1 MIEFLKHVLSGQNQ
15 FASGGLLLMII
26 GAIGA
31 CMRAIP
37 ARLWH
42 WFVDQ
47 TTMSIT
53 VKDEDAAFHW
63 VKQWFTEQK
72 FLKRVRRV
80 DLDTS
85 VRSEKLALIPAP
97 GRHWFW
103 YGRRPFRVDFYRSDD
118 TRGWTPKRSESFW
131 FRTMGRDQSLLKAL
145 VDEMSSCHRKHQQVR
160 SCLYVYSDYWER
172 VEGYTARRLDSVILK
187 TGERERLAAD
197 IEKFK
202 ASKSRYRYLGVPY
215 HRGYLLYGPPGTGK
229 TSLVSAIAGKFAMS
243 IYAINLTD
251 FVDRTLMKAINDIP
265 QGSIVLFEDVDCMSS
280 TKARRD
286 PEKKSAGVPPY
297 KPEDKSLADRFG
309 VTMSGLLNVL
319 DGFHAPDD
327 VLFMMTTNKIEALD
341 PALLRPGRIDYR
353 LYLGVASEQQKLEL
367 YRRFFPLAD
376 RFEALA
382 FVEAHG
388 WAQTMADFQGLL
400 LELAEGS
407 AGLHG
412 DEMHAVQRSRKDEEK
427 VMVRCDA
434 INLTHRVSSV
444 AEIKAT
450 SDTDD
455 AGMESC

>member
-1 MIEFLKHVLSGQNQ
+1 MIEFFKHVLSGQNQ
-15 FASGGLLLMII
+15 FASGGLLLMMI

-31 CMRAIP
+31 YMRAIP
-37 ARLWH
+37 ARIWH

-63 VKQWFTEQK
+63 VKQWFAEQK

-103 YGRRPFRVDFYRSDD
+103 YRSRPFRVDFYRSEE

-131 FRTMGRDQSLLKAL
+131 FRTLGRDQSLLKAF
-145 VDEMSSCHRKHQQVR
+145 VNEISSCHKKHQQVQSR
-160 SCLYVYSDYWER
+160 LYVYSDYWEC
-172 VEGYTARRLDSVILK
+172 VEGYIARLLDSVILK
-187 TGERERLAAD
+187 KGERERLVAD

-251 FVDRTLMKAINDIP
+251 FIDRTLMKAINDVP

-280 TKARRD
+280 TKARPDRA
-286 PEKKSAGVPPY
+286 EKPAGTPPD
-297 KPEDKSLADRFG
+297 KPEEKSLTNKFG

-353 LYLGVASEQQKLEL
+353 LYLGVASEQQKREL

-376 RFEALA
+376 EFEALA
-382 FVEAHG
+382 FVEANA
-388 WAQTMADFQGLL
+388 WAETMADFQGLL
-400 LELAEGS
+400 LELAEGTAS
-407 AGLHG
+407 LHG
-412 DEMHAVQRSRKDEEK
+412 GETSPAQCLQDDEAKTLLR
-427 VMVRCDA
+427 VMR
-434 INLTHRVSSV
+434 
-444 AEIKAT
+444 
-450 SDTDD
+450 
-455 AGMESC
+455 

>member
-1 MIEFLKHVLSGQNQ
+1 MLEFLKHVLNGQNQ
-15 FASGGLLLMII
+15 FASGGLLLMVI

-31 CMRAIP
+31 YMRAIP
-37 ARLWH
+37 ARIWH

-80 DLDTS
+80 DLDTT

-103 YGRRPFRVDFYRSDD
+103 YRRRPFCVDFYRSED
-118 TRGWTPKRSESFW
+118 TRGWTPKRSELLW
-131 FRTMGRDQSLLKAL
+131 FRTIGRDQLLLQAF
-145 VDEMSSCHRKHQQVR
+145 VHEIASCHRKHQQVQ

-172 VEGYTARRLDSVILK
+172 VEGYTARLLDSVILQ
-187 TGERERLAAD
+187 TGERDRLVAD

-202 ASKSRYRYLGVPY
+202 ASKSRYRHLGVPY

-243 IYAINLTD
+243 IYAVNLTD
-251 FVDRTLMKAINDIP
+251 FVDRTLMKAINDVP
-265 QGSIVLFEDVDCMSS
+265 QGSVVLFEDVDCMSS

-286 PEKKSAGVPPY
+286 SEKKVAGPPSD
-297 KPEDKSLADRFG
+297 KPEDKSLADKFG

-327 VLFMMTTNKIEALD
+327 VLFMMTTNKVEALD

-353 LYLGVASEQQKLEL
+353 LFLGTASEQQKLEL

-376 RFEALA
+376 EFEALA
-382 FVEAHG
+382 FVEAH
-388 WAQTMADFQGLL
+388 ARAETMADFQGLL
-400 LELAEGS
+400 LEVAEGS
-407 AGLHG
+407 ASLRGGEASAEQTSQG
-412 DEMHAVQRSRKDEEK
+412 DEEEML
-427 VMVRCDA
+427 VSVVR
-434 INLTHRVSSV
+434 
-444 AEIKAT
+444 
-450 SDTDD
+450 
-455 AGMESC
+455 